1 MFIQPPVAKLGDFQ
15 PAFTVLHAPFCHA
28 DPETD
33 GTNSESFIVVSF
45 ARRMVIIGGTV
56 YAGEI
61 KKSVFSILNYL
72 LPEADVLPMHC
83 SANIGPKGEIGRATS
98 RERGCQYE

>member
-1 MFIQPPVAKLGDFQ
+1 MRISDWSSDVCSSDLPPVAKLGDFQ

-72 LPEADVLPMHC
+72 LPEADVMPMHC
-83 SANIGPKGEIGRATS
+83 S
-98 RERGCQYE
+98 ERKRVV